1 MKSPHVQRTRI
12 VPTTLA
18 QVLSRGMAVGYYTE
32 VPPGVP
38 VERIRGGDVRC
49 SVVGGWL
56 LGLFRLRV
64 RHPGNVKTQW
74 FTKFVT
80 VSEDLT
86 HKVHHS
92 HIHSS

>member
-1 MKSPHVQRTRI
+1 MEVTEYEHQDNHKTEE
-12 VPTTLA
+12 
-18 QVLSRGMAVGYYTE
+18 LSRRTE
-32 VPPGVP
+32 EIVPPGVP
-38 VERIRGGDVRC
+38 VERTRGGDVRR
-49 SVVGGWL
+49 SDVGGWL

-64 RHPGNVKTQW
+64 RHPGNLKTQW